1 MLVVPSP
8 KKHTVT
14 CPLPR
19 SFADQAAP
27 LAMVRWAPTI
37 A

>member
-14 CPLPR
+14 WPDPR
-19 SFADQAAP
+19 YCADHAAP
-27 LAMVRWAPTI
+27 FAMGMWAPTI